1 MAVVK
6 GPLFSIGASGT
17 VAGSIVYSI
26 WKGRPY
32 VRQHAVPA
40 NPKSQAQLGVRAAL
54 RFLSQYWESLDEAT
68 QADWIE
74 PAAVSNISPF
84 NAFVQYNMLRWGLF
98 TTPSQLYPATEI
110 DTPGT
115 ITFDSATAGV
125 RSITLSVTVT
135 VLEDNW
141 GIAIFRDLE
150 TAFVPSRNNAVRFI
164 PAVTADTFTWLDT
177 PLAPGVAQFYR
188 AASFS
193 LDGTFDVLVT
203 EKTATP
209 TN

>member
-54 RFLSQYWESLDEAT
+54 RFLSQFWDALGAAE
-68 QADWIE
+68 QASWVD
-74 PAAVSNISPF
+74 PAASTNISPF
-84 NAFVQYNMLRWGLF
+84 NAYIQYNMIRWGLF
-98 TTPSQLYPATEI
+98 TTPTQLYPAAEL

-135 VLEDNW
+135 VLADNW
-141 GIAIFRDLE
+141 GIVFFRDPL
-150 TAFVPSRNNAVRFI
+150 TAFTPSRNNAVRLI
-164 PAVTADTFTWLDT
+164 PAVTADTFTWLDA
-177 PLAPGVAQFYR
+177 PLAPAIEQFYR
-188 AASFS
+188 VASFA
-193 LDGTFDVLVT
+193 LDGTSDVLVT
-203 EKTATP
+203 ELSATP
-209 TN
+209 TA